1 MIPELTWLDDPEV
14 FQAGRLPAHSDHR
27 FYETEGDWKEG
38 RETLYQSLNGEWSF
52 AWSKCAGER
61 PADFYQEKFDET
73 GFGTIQ
79 VPGHIELSGY
89 DRIHYINTMYPWE
102 GHVYRRP
109 AYWNGKPCPGQFS
122 QAEYN
127 PVGSYRRTFD
137 LAPGLLGKRVC
148 ISFEGV
154 EQAMYLWLNG
164 QFVGYSEDSFTPA
177 HFDLTPYIREKG
189 NVIAVEV
196 HKRSTAAYLEDQDFF
211 RFSGI
216 FRNVTLYG
224 KPELHVEDMWAV
236 PEVKEDLKG
245 GSFSLTLKV
254 SGSLEPG
261 WRAAY
266 RLSDPEGRVVCE
278 DQAEGG
284 LEGSLSFGPAKLPSV
299 CLWDCDS
306 PCLYQLV
313 ITLYGADGQVKEVV
327 PYKTGFRR
335 ISLEDGIIQLN
346 GRRLIINGVNRHEW
360 NPHRGRAITPEDM
373 EYDIKCLKDNHINSV
388 RTCHYP
394 DQLPWYSLCDEA
406 GLMVMAETNL
416 ESHGSWQKMGAVEPS
431 WNVPGS
437 IPQWRE
443 AVLDRMRSNVETFKN
458 HVSILF
464 WSLGN
469 ESFAGENMR
478 AMYRW
483 TKERDPGRL
492 VHYEGVFHNRDYE
505 DISDMESQMYAPPGR
520 IRDYFR
526 QGGKKP
532 FILCEYMHDM
542 GNSLGGMK
550 SYMELLDEFLQYQG
564 GYIWDYIDQALYVTD
579 PVTGREV
586 LRYGGDFDDR
596 PSDYEFSGNGIVFA
610 DRTPKPAMQEVR
622 YYYGAYRFNA

>member
-1 MIPELTWLDDPEV
+1 M
-14 FQAGRLPAHSDHR
+14 
-27 FYETEGDWKEG
+27 
-38 RETLYQSLNGEWSF
+38 
-52 AWSKCAGER
+52 
-61 PADFYQEKFDET
+61 
-73 GFGTIQ
+73 
-79 VPGHIELSGY
+79 
-89 DRIHYINTMYPWE
+89 
-102 GHVYRRP
+102 
-109 AYWNGKPCPGQFS
+109 
-122 QAEYN
+122 
-127 PVGSYRRTFD
+127 
-137 LAPGLLGKRVC
+137 
-148 ISFEGV
+148 
-154 EQAMYLWLNG
+154 
-164 QFVGYSEDSFTPA
+164 
-177 HFDLTPYIREKG
+177 
-189 NVIAVEV
+189 
-196 HKRSTAAYLEDQDFF
+196 
-211 RFSGI
+211 
-216 FRNVTLYG
+216 
-224 KPELHVEDMWAV
+224 
-236 PEVKEDLKG
+236 
-245 GSFSLTLKV
+245 
-254 SGSLEPG
+254 
-261 WRAAY
+261 
-266 RLSDPEGRVVCE
+266 
-278 DQAEGG
+278 
-284 LEGSLSFGPAKLPSV
+284 
-299 CLWDCDS
+299 
-306 PCLYQLV
+306 
-313 ITLYGADGQVKEVV
+313 
-327 PYKTGFRR
+327 
-335 ISLEDGIIQLN
+335 
-346 GRRLIINGVNRHEW
+346 
-360 NPHRGRAITPEDM
+360 
-373 EYDIKCLKDNHINSV
+373 
-388 RTCHYP
+388 
-394 DQLPWYSLCDEA
+394 
-406 GLMVMAETNL
+406 
-416 ESHGSWQKMGAVEPS
+416 
-431 WNVPGS
+431 PGS